1 MTDASEDH
9 DCTVSIGNRTITNFR
24 FADDIDGSAGK
35 EEELVGR
42 QHQAMDW
49 LGVRQPPEGSGEQRK
64 MEETGC
70 EVIRSAPATLA
81 DEVEVKGKE
90 DKLFSGKPLHCS
102 CIHSNG
108 TLHRQQGLHV
118 KPINQ
123 TKRDSGCMSAIL

>member
-64 MEETGC
+64 MEEIGD
-70 EVIRSAPATLA
+70 EVIGGAPTTLA
-81 DEVEVKGKE
+81 VKG
-90 DKLFSGKPLHCS
+90 
-102 CIHSNG
+102 
-108 TLHRQQGLHV
+108 
-118 KPINQ
+118 
-123 TKRDSGCMSAIL
+123 